1 MAIGAKTIGITK
13 VVMVLTFPMSFPIS
27 KMLDWA
33 LGEEIGNVYNRER
46 LKELVKVGNEGYGT
60 ETKNAIKFYS
70 SFVQ

>member
-1 MAIGAKTIGITK
+1 
-13 VVMVLTFPMSFPIS
+13 
-27 KMLDWA
+27 MLDWA